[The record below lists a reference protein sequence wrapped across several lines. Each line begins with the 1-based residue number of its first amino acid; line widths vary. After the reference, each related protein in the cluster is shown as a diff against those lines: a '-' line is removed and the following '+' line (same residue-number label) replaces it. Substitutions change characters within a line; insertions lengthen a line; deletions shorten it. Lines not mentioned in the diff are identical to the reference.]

1 MEENRTLN
9 SGRAG
14 GPMLPPT
21 RKLSREE
28 NERLRQASAGL
39 RMPGSNTT
47 VDSKVR
53 QKRAEDERRTRQ
65 EIQQRKREAEE
76 RRFGQEQRYG
86 QERFAGTAT
95 GRNPYIEEEKG
106 MKKNGNR
113 TSQKALAQK
122 RKIKRLWGILGA
134 EVMVLGLL
142 IIGYGIFYINHKMDQ
157 MNYNEIDDTDL
168 SINEGLSAL
177 TREEYT
183 TIALFGLDSRDVTS
197 DTGNRSDTIIIAS
210 LNNKTKEVKLVSVY
224 RDCYLELAN
233 PTNGNYDG
241 LYTKITHAYAYGGPK
256 AAVATMNKNLDLQIT
271 EYATVNFASLTDVI
285 NELGGITVN
294 VDEAERQSVNI
305 WLPETAEIAGMSY
318 SNLYETGDVTL
329 DGLQA
334 VTYCRIRNIGNGD
347 IDRAGRQREVLGA
360 ILDKAK
366 QSDLMTLNRVL
377 DDVLPNIS
385 TSLSK
390 KEILGLMTGVFE
402 YEVTDNEGFPFIYS
416 GRMAYDQTMGRDL
429 SMDVPANLERNVE
442 LLHEFLFDVSIVS
455 KETGG
460 TTSSELTGVSTEEGA
475 VSTAPEETEG
485 NKKTY
490 TPSDEVIRISNEIQE
505 STGLT
510 PPEDPEFRGGF

>member
-1 MEENRTLN
+1 MGENRTL
-9 SGRAG
+9 SGGRSG

-28 NERLRQASAGL
+28 NERLRSASAGL

-53 QKRAEDERRTRQ
+53 QRQAEEERRTRR
-65 EIQQRKREAEE
+65 EIQRRKMEAE
-76 RRFGQEQRYG
+76 QQNMKQKQIAG
-86 QERFAGTAT
+86 QERIPGAAG
-95 GRNPYIEEEKG
+95 GRNQYIEEEHS
-106 MKKNGNR
+106 MKKNGNK
-113 TSQKALAQK
+113 TSQKALARK
-122 RKIKRLWGILGA
+122 RKMKRLWGILGG
-134 EVMVLGLL
+134 EIMVLGLL
-142 IIGYGIFYINHKMDQ
+142 IIGYGIFYINNKMDQ
-157 MNYNEIDDTDL
+157 MNYNELDDSDL

-210 LNNKTKEVKLVSVY
+210 LNNKTKEVKLVSIY
-224 RDCYLELAN
+224 RDTYLELAN
-233 PTNGNYDG
+233 PTNGNHDG

-256 AAVATMNKNLDLQIT
+256 AAVATLNKNLDLQIT

-285 NELGGITVN
+285 NDLGGITVN

-318 SNLYETGDVTL
+318 NNLYETGDVTL

-366 QSDLMTLNRVL
+366 QSDLVTLNRIL
-377 DDVLPNIS
+377 DDVLPSVS

-402 YEVTDNEGFPFIYS
+402 YEVTENEGFPFIYS
-416 GRMAYDQTMGRDL
+416 ARLAYDQTLGQDL

-442 LLHEFLFDVSIVS
+442 LLHEFLFDAHIVS
-455 KETGG
+455 NETAGG
-460 TTSSELTGVSTEEGA
+460 EPSSEAAGTSSEEDEED
-475 VSTAPEETEG
+475 
-485 NKKTY
+485 KKIY
-490 TPSDEVIRISNEIQE
+490 TPSYEVIRISNEIQGN
-505 STGLT
+505 TGLT

>member
-1 MEENRTLN
+1 MEENRMLS
-9 SGRAG
+9 SGRSG
-14 GPMLPPT
+14 GLMLPPT
-21 RKLSREE
+21 RKLSKEE
-28 NERLRQASAGL
+28 NERLRNASAGL

-53 QKRAEDERRTRQ
+53 QKQAEEERRTRR
-65 EIQQRKREAEE
+65 EIQRRKMEAEE
-76 RRFGQEQRYG
+76 QSIRQRRTVGQEP
-86 QERFAGTAT
+86 GTAS
-95 GRNPYIEEEKG
+95 GRNQYIEEEES
-106 MKKNGNR
+106 MKKNGNK
-113 TSQKALAQK
+113 TSQKALARK
-122 RKIKRLWGILGA
+122 RKMKRLWGILGA

-142 IIGYGIFYINHKMDQ
+142 IIGYGIFYINNKMDQ

-210 LNNKTKEVKLVSVY
+210 LNNKTKEVKLISIY
-224 RDCYLELAN
+224 RDTYLELAN
-233 PTNGNYDG
+233 PTNGNHDG

-256 AAVATMNKNLDLQIT
+256 AAVATLNKNLDLQIT

-285 NELGGITVN
+285 DDLGGITVN
-294 VDEAERQSVNI
+294 VDEAERQAVNI
-305 WLPETAEIAGMSY
+305 WLPETADIAGMSY

-366 QSDLMTLNRVL
+366 QSDLMTLNRIL
-377 DDVLPNIS
+377 DDVLPSVS

-390 KEILGLMTGVFE
+390 KEILGLMTSVFE
-402 YEVTDNEGFPFIYS
+402 YEVTENEGFPLIYS
-416 GRMAYDQTMGRDL
+416 ATFAYDQTLEQDL
-429 SMDVPANLERNVE
+429 SMVVPANLERNVE
-442 LLHEFLFDVSIVS
+442 LLHEFLFDVRIVS
-455 KETGG
+455 NETEGSAP
-460 TTSSELTGVSTEEGA
+460 SSETEGSSSEEGA
-475 VSTAPEETEG
+475 ATTSMENEEDKE
-485 NKKTY
+485 TY
-490 TPSDEVIRISNEIQE
+490 TPSAEVIRISDEIQE

-510 PPEDPEFRGGF
+510 PPEDPEFRGRF